1 MAASVTTI
9 SQFPTSTGGG
19 AEPDGLLFI
28 ASNGDLLG
36 ATVTGG
42 ANAIG
47 TTYEIVKTGG
57 AFASTPTF
65 LADIPVGL
73 NTLLGVPNLSADT
86 SGDLFGLAITGGA
99 NHLGTVVEF
108 PAGGGAPTTLSNFT
122 GGANGANPGGK
133 LLVDASGDLFGT
145 TLSGGANGAGTVFEI
160 KNTGGVYA
168 STPITLTSFGSGITA
183 SGSGNLVEDAA
194 GNLFGTTTSS
204 VFEVVKTL
212 SGYSA
217 PVSLVPFPVGTE
229 IGNLIIDSKG
239 DIFGT
244 TISGG
249 ANDDGTV
256 FEIKKT
262 GGVYASVPTT
272 LVSFSLADGKLTLGR
287 TKSLILDANGDL
299 FGTTDPSSQNNGG
312 VVYEIVNHSG
322 VYDPTL
328 TVVVNFQGTNT
339 RGLGS
344 NVVADAAG
352 NLYTT
357 TQTGPGASGTG
368 AVLEITGSGFV
379 TTPVT
384 PNISNLLWQN
394 ANTGQASIWKIDG
407 NTNTLIGGGPVT
419 PTPGPAWR
427 AVGTGDFFGAG
438 NSDILWQ
445 NRNTG
450 QASIWEMSGSTLIGG
465 GPVTPN
471 PGTAWHA
478 VGTAD
483 FNGDGKSDILWQ
495 NTNTGQASIWDMN
508 GNTLIGGGPVTP
520 NPGTAW
526 KAIGTG
532 DFNKDSHP
540 DILWQN
546 TNTGQISIWEMQ
558 NNTLIGGG
566 PVSPNPGTAWQAISS
581 GDFDHSGFSD
591 DILLQNKNTGAVT
604 VWEMNGTTLIGGGPV
619 ANDGTAGQAIGTG
632 AGGSD
637 ILLQNASGQATIW
650 EMSNNTITGGG
661 AISPN
666 PGPTWHT
673 ISLT

>member
-1 MAASVTTI
+1 MVSFSSLRMAILSARPS
-9 SQFPTSTGGG
+9 S
-19 AEPDGLLFI
+19 
-28 ASNGDLLG
+28 
-36 ATVTGG
+36 GG
-42 ANAIG
+42 ANGIG
-47 TTYEIVKTGG
+47 TTYEIVKTGS
-57 AFASTPTF
+57 AFATTPAF
-65 LADIPVGL
+65 LADIPIGL

-86 SGDLFGLAITGGA
+86 SGDLFGLQITGGA

-108 PAGGGAPTTLSNFT
+108 PAGGGGPTTLANFT

-133 LLVDASGDLFGT
+133 VLVDASGDLFGT
-145 TLSGGANGAGTVFEI
+145 TASGGAHGAGTVFEI
-160 KNTGGVYA
+160 QNNGGVYLG
-168 STPITLTSFGSGITA
+168 TPITLTSFSSGITP

-204 VFEVVKTL
+204 VFEVVKTV

-217 PVSLVPFPVGTE
+217 PVTLVSFPVGTE
-229 IGNLIIDSKG
+229 IGNLNIDSKG

-244 TISGG
+244 TISTGTSP
-249 ANDDGTV
+249 GTV

-262 GGVYASVPTT
+262 GGVYASMPTT
-272 LVSFSLADGKLTLGR
+272 LVTFSPADGKLTLGR
-287 TKSLILDANGDL
+287 TKSLTLDANGDL

-322 VYDPTL
+322 VYDLNL

-339 RGLGS
+339 LGLGS

-357 TQTGPGASGTG
+357 TQTGGASGTG
-368 AVLEITGSGFV
+368 AVLEITGSGFA
-379 TTPVT
+379 TTPVA
-384 PNISNLLWQN
+384 PNISNILWQN
-394 ANTGQASIWKIDG
+394 TSGQAAIWKIDG
-407 NTNTLIGGGPVT
+407 NTNTLVGGGPVT
-419 PTPGPAWR
+419 PTPGQIFR
-427 AVGTGDFFGAG
+427 AVGTGDFFGAS

-450 QASIWEMSGSTLIGG
+450 QASIWEMSGSTLVGG

-478 VGTAD
+478 VGTGD

-508 GNTLIGGGPVTP
+508 GNTLLGGGPVTP

-532 DFNKDSHP
+532 DFNKDGDS

-546 TNTGQISIWEMQ
+546 TNTGQISIWEMH
-558 NNTLIGGG
+558 NNTLLGGG
-566 PVSPNPGTAWQAISS
+566 PVTPNPGTAWQAISS
-581 GDFDHSGFSD
+581 GDFDKSGFND

-604 VWEMNGTTLIGGGPV
+604 VWEMNGTTLLGGGPV

-632 AGGSD
+632 AGGAD

-650 EMSNNTITGGG
+650 EMSGNTITGGG

-666 PGPTWHT
+666 PGTTWHA
-673 ISLT
+673 IALT